1 MWKNCYILTLN
12 VSLEYEK
19 TEVNSGFYYNTAEQR
34 AKMVTAER
42 TFTDSKV
49 MARMWWDAYLFISLS
64 IYLSIWPVV
73 YHLVEINCCVI
84 RTGERHFGVEAK
96 SLHRR

>member
-1 MWKNCYILTLN
+1 MPKMLKNCYILTLN

-34 AKMVTAER
+34 EKMVTAER

-49 MARMWWDAYLFISLS
+49 MAKMRWGAHLFISLS
-64 IYLSIWPVV
+64 IYLSI
-73 YHLVEINCCVI
+73 YL
-84 RTGERHFGVEAK
+84 FGQWFTILSK
-96 SLHRR
+96 

>member
-1 MWKNCYILTLN
+1 MPKMLKNCYILTLN

-34 AKMVTAER
+34 EKMVTAER

-49 MARMWWDAYLFISLS
+49 MVRISYVSAFVVSPNVASSVIARQNQQLS
-64 IYLSIWPVV
+64 INT
-73 YHLVEINCCVI
+73 H
-84 RTGERHFGVEAK
+84 THT
-96 SLHRR
+96 HTHTHT